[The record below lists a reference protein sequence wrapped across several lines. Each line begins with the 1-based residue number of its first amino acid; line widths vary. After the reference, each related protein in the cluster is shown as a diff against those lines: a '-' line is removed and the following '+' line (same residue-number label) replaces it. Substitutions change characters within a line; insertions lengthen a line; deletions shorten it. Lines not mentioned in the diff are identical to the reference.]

1 VRRVSWPAI
10 AIWGVVVVTPAAVA
24 QEPAPAPQEGQTV
37 EVVEETAIDRQV
49 REIASQLRCPVC
61 QGLSLQD
68 SPSELAQEMRDVIR
82 TRLESGETVDQVLAY
97 FEQGYGEWILMEPKA
112 EGFNLAVYLL
122 PVLAVLGGGA
132 FLFIAGRRWLAA
144 SPAGEAASDVA
155 EQDPDLAAW
164 DELVQR

>member
-1 VRRVSWPAI
+1 MTRAGLTAFALWCILPFAP
-10 AIWGVVVVTPAAVA
+10 VTA
-24 QEPAPAPQEGQTV
+24 QEPPEPQPQAGQTV

-49 REIASQLRCPVC
+49 REVASQLRCPVC

-97 FEQGYGEWILMEPKA
+97 FESGYGEWILMEPKA

-122 PVLAVLGGGA
+122 PVLAILGGGA
-132 FLFIAGRRWLAA
+132 FLILAGRRWLAA
-144 SPAGEAASDVA
+144 SHSGGAPPAVD

-164 DELVQR
+164 DELIPR

>member
-1 VRRVSWPAI
+1 MRAGLMVFAL
-10 AIWGVVVVTPAAVA
+10 GCLLAAA
-24 QEPAPAPQEGQTV
+24 PSAGQEPPEAEPQAGQTV

-49 REIASQLRCPVC
+49 REVASQLRCPVC

-82 TRLESGETVDQVLAY
+82 TRIESGETVDQVLAY
-97 FEQGYGEWILMEPKA
+97 FESGYGEWILMEPKA

-122 PVLAVLGGGA
+122 PVLAILGGGA
-132 FLFIAGRRWLAA
+132 FLILAGRRWLAA
-144 SPAGEAASDVA
+144 SHSTAASPAVD

-164 DELVQR
+164 DELIPR